1 MNEANNKLFEFTAS
15 GWNDNH
21 FSVVN
26 FSGKEALSTLYCF
39 SITISCHD
47 LCLDIDDLLGS
58 TCLFS
63 IHNSFGEKRRFH
75 GILSSINLLA
85 EHHSVL
91 YLKVE
96 LVPGVWV
103 LSLGA
108 GCRVFLNKSVLE
120 IIQEVLEDYD
130 QNNFMPDFR
139 QEVNGNYLKQE
150 YICQYNESAFNF
162 ISRLME
168 KHGLYYYFSQEDS
181 GEVLCIADN
190 MEVHRT
196 IGTINYAPPSG
207 LENTESE
214 DVITSFSVEARRLP
228 KLVRCR
234 GFDEQRP
241 DLLPEGKADIYD
253 SGHGSVYTYGKK
265 YKTGVEAAKQAEIIS
280 QQIKCQSVLSKG
292 DSSNI
297 LLESGRIFTLNDYFL
312 KQLNEK
318 YLIVSVVH
326 EGGQAFNLPFE
337 LNDPQEYG
345 ASESGF
351 FYHNQFTCLS
361 SQVQYRHPVTT
372 VRPEI
377 PGSIS
382 AWIDADGSGEYAMLD
397 SQGRYKI
404 IMPFDLSERGEGR
417 ASHWVRMVQPYG
429 GKDHGMHFPLLKNT
443 EVLLTF
449 IDGDPDHPVIQG
461 VVPNQYNPSLVNGN
475 NHTVNRLKTAGGTE
489 IIMDDTDGKQRVTFQ
504 CQGAVITLGSSE

>member
-1 MNEANNKLFEFTAS
+1 MSKVDNKLFKFTAS
-15 GWNDNH
+15 GWNDNY

-47 LCLDIDDLLGS
+47 IYLNIDNLLS
-58 TCLFS
+58 SSCLFS
-63 IHNSFGEKRRFH
+63 IYNSLGEKRRFH

-85 EHHSVL
+85 EHHGVL

-96 LVPGVWV
+96 LVPGIWV
-103 LSLGA
+103 LSLGT

-120 IIQEVLEDYD
+120 IIREVLEDYD
-130 QNNFMPDFR
+130 QNDFIPDFR
-139 QEVNGNYLKQE
+139 QEVIGDYLKNE
-150 YICQYNESAFNF
+150 YICQYNESAFDF

-168 KHGLYYYFSQEDS
+168 KHGLYYYFSQEDR
-181 GEVLCIADN
+181 GEVFCIVDN
-190 MEVHRT
+190 MEVHKATST
-196 IGTINYAPPSG
+196 ISYLPPSG
-207 LENTESE
+207 LENTKSE
-214 DVITSFSVEARRLP
+214 DAITCFSVEAGRLP

-234 GFDEQRP
+234 GFDDQRP
-241 DLLPEGKADIYD
+241 DLLSEGRADVYD

-265 YKTGVEAAKQAEIIS
+265 YKTRVEACKQAEIIS

-292 DSSNI
+292 NSTNI
-297 LLESGRIFTLNDYFL
+297 LLESGHIFTLNDYFL
-312 KQLNEK
+312 QKLNKK
-318 YLIVSVVH
+318 YLVVSVVH

-337 LNDPQEYG
+337 LSDYQEYG
-345 ASESGF
+345 ISDPGF
-351 FYHNQFTCLS
+351 FYRNQFTCIS

-372 VRPEI
+372 AHPEI
-377 PGSIS
+377 PGSVS
-382 AWIDADGSGEYAMLD
+382 AWIDSDGSGEYAMLD

-404 IMPFDLSERGEGR
+404 IMPFDLSERGKGR

-443 EVLLTF
+443 EILLTF

-461 VVPNQYNPSLVNGN
+461 VVPNQYNPSLVNES

-489 IIMDDTDGKQRVTFQ
+489 IIMDDTEGKQKVTFQ
-504 CQGAVITLGSSE
+504 CQGAVITLGCSE